1 MADKAKKSRL
11 LPGLKFFLIWS
22 SQQADATIALLFLP
36 AAVPGLAD
44 GFLYRPLTA
53 LLHCGFSLVI

>member
-1 MADKAKKSRL
+1 MAYKAKKSRQ
-11 LPGLKFFLIWS
+11 LPGLKFVSLWS
-22 SQQADATIALLFLP
+22 SLRADATIALLFLP